1 MTEYIEM
8 LFRLVMLGENRIV
21 DIGISL
27 ISLPPG
33 LIQHIPNI
41 FKIRLVQHHSKHINI
56 MKIQYVVSI
65 MLENSSKAETIVQL
79 YLVSPLVVKS
89 TQHPS
94 LVEVIC
100 DLVLDLLDGPWCKIS
115 IIPFPLPESCK

>member
-41 FKIRLVQHHSKHINI
+41 FKIRLVQHYCKHINI

-65 MLENSSKAETIVQL
+65 MLENSS
-79 YLVSPLVVKS
+79 
-89 TQHPS
+89 
-94 LVEVIC
+94 
-100 DLVLDLLDGPWCKIS
+100 
-115 IIPFPLPESCK
+115 